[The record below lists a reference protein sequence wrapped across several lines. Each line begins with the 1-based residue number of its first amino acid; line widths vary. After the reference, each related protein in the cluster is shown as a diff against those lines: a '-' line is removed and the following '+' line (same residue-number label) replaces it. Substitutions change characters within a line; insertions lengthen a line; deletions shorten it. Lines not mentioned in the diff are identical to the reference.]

1 MRLRILYA
9 LVGAVWGLLAGLALA
24 FELAGLM
31 AGVSW
36 LFLFGDDPWPE
47 TAGWYILAGPL
58 AVGAGALVACTAF
71 GFAYGRRQETAAPRA
86 VRRKGGRLLALGLGL
101 WLALGFGAAIYQSRE
116 REARIDSTDREAAF
130 EELRA
135 ASRTVGAVEPM
146 PEEDGTIWV
155 RIETEGARD
164 GGYLLTWRLEEPT
177 YRIDLLAGEREVR
190 LSAGEPAVELA
201 LDLRE
206 IGHRYRAEVLHGSQ
220 ARVLVDATLRLH
232 LALEP
237 RLDAGERA
245 RLPQRELGN
254 LDRGFSQLR
263 VETRAEIP
271 VALDL
276 APEP

>member
-1 MRLRILYA
+1 
-9 LVGAVWGLLAGLALA
+9 
-24 FELAGLM
+24 
-31 AGVSW
+31 
-36 LFLFGDDPWPE
+36 
-47 TAGWYILAGPL
+47 
-58 AVGAGALVACTAF
+58 
-71 GFAYGRRQETAAPRA
+71 
-86 VRRKGGRLLALGLGL
+86 
-101 WLALGFGAAIYQSRE
+101 
-116 REARIDSTDREAAF
+116 
-130 EELRA
+130 
-135 ASRTVGAVEPM
+135 
-146 PEEDGTIWV
+146 
-155 RIETEGARD
+155 
-164 GGYLLTWRLEEPT
+164 
-177 YRIDLLAGEREVR
+177 

-276 APEP
+276 APEPCPDHAKGP